1 MKSRYGQ
8 YCPVSL
14 ATEILGERWTILIIL
29 VLCDGITRFNDMQRA
44 LPRISA
50 STLAQRLRSLEES
63 QIIDKLRCSDGGGS
77 EYRLTPAGEDL
88 APIVMQMG
96 YWGQRWARDL
106 EVDDLDPRHLIWSV
120 HLRMN
125 LDAMPTGRTTIR
137 FEFTDMP
144 RSRRFYWI
152 VVNGRN
158 VDVCVKH
165 PGYETDVSVTSD
177 IQRFVDAWRGF
188 RSLSDEVKSGRIKVA
203 GPPAMRKAFPQWLLL
218 SAVAHVD
225 RQRCGRERNL
235 QRRTNR
241 RLAQ

>member
-29 VLCDGITRFNDMQRA
+29 VLCDGITRFNDM
-44 LPRISA
+44 
-50 STLAQRLRSLEES
+50 
-63 QIIDKLRCSDGGGS
+63 
-77 EYRLTPAGEDL
+77 
-88 APIVMQMG
+88 
-96 YWGQRWARDL
+96 
-106 EVDDLDPRHLIWSV
+106 
-120 HLRMN
+120 
-125 LDAMPTGRTTIR
+125 
-137 FEFTDMP
+137 
-144 RSRRFYWI
+144 
-152 VVNGRN
+152 
-158 VDVCVKH
+158 
-165 PGYETDVSVTSD
+165 
-177 IQRFVDAWRGF
+177 QRFVDAWRGF